1 MTIRALPTASSG
13 MIAQQTRVD
22 VIANNLANVSTTG
35 FKQDRANFKDLLYQ
49 VIQRAGMRMPGD
61 NITPVGKSIGTGV
74 QLASVDKEFSQGSLT
89 QTGRDLDLAINGEGF
104 FMVTLS
110 NGSVAYT
117 RVGSFTKDRD
127 GNLVTGGGYLVEPQ
141 ITLPAEADRYVISP
155 NGLIQAYN
163 KSQTGPLAELQL
175 EIARFS
181 NPKGLEAIGE
191 NLYLA
196 TEASGF
202 ASTGTP
208 GEESFGVIQQQM
220 LEESNVEIVRE
231 MVELISAQ
239 RAYEINSTAIRAS
252 DEMLRTANNL
262 RA

>member
-1 MTIRALPTASSG
+1 MTIRALSTASSG

-61 NITPVGKSIGTGV
+61 NVTPVGKSIGSGV
-74 QLASVDKEFSQGSLT
+74 QLASVDKEFHQGSLHE
-89 QTGRDLDLAINGEGF
+89 TGVDLNMAIIGEGF
-104 FMVTLS
+104 FMVTLPD
-110 NGSVAYT
+110 GTQAYT
-117 RVGSFTKDRD
+117 RDGSFQKDRD
-127 GNLVTGGGYLVEPQ
+127 GNLVTSNGYYVDPQ
-141 ITLPAEADRYVISP
+141 ITFPQEASNYNINE
-155 NGLIQAYN
+155 NGLIQAYSG
-163 KSQTGPLAELQL
+163 SQTTALAEFQL
-175 EIARFS
+175 EIARFA
-181 NPKGLEAIGE
+181 NPKGLEAIGD

-196 TEASGF
+196 TEASG
-202 ASTGTP
+202 AAETGTP
-208 GEESFGVIQQQM
+208 GEANFGKIKNQF

-239 RAYEINSTAIRAS
+239 RAYEINSNAIRAS